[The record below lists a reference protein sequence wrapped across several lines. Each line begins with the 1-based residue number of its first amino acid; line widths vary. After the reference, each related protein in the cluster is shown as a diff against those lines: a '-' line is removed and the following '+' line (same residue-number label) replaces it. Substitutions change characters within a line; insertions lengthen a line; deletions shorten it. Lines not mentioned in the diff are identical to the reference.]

1 MKRSDSVTR
10 YAEAEILVVGS
21 INMDLA
27 VRCPHIP
34 VPGETILGQSLVE
47 SPGGKGAN
55 QAVAAGRLGGRVAM
69 IGCLGRDAYGRTL
82 RGLLRADGVADDY
95 LLERGERSGVALI
108 EVGAAGENSIVVV
121 PGANALLQPEDVERA
136 FAAAPAARVLLLQ
149 LEIPLETVCSAAA
162 LARAR
167 GLMVI
172 LDPAPA
178 RPLPDSL
185 LVDVDLLLPNQGEA
199 AVLAGLPVGTR
210 EEALAAAQRLRARG
224 VRSVLVKLGADGVL
238 LPAEAGGGHV
248 PGRRVTA
255 VDSTGAGDTLAGALA
270 VALMEGKTLPE
281 AVAFANAAAA
291 LSTTRPGAQAA
302 VPARAEVDRLLEG
315 GA

>member
-1 MKRSDSVTR
+1 
-10 YAEAEILVVGS
+10 
-21 INMDLA
+21 
-27 VRCPHIP
+27 
-34 VPGETILGQSLVE
+34 
-47 SPGGKGAN
+47 
-55 QAVAAGRLGGRVAM
+55 
-69 IGCLGRDAYGRTL
+69 
-82 RGLLRADGVADDY
+82 
-95 LLERGERSGVALI
+95 
-108 EVGAAGENSIVVV
+108 
-121 PGANALLQPEDVERA
+121 
-136 FAAAPAARVLLLQ
+136 
-149 LEIPLETVCSAAA
+149 
-162 LARAR
+162 
-167 GLMVI
+167 VI